1 MIVVMPN
8 GSIDV
13 NKFADDMMN
22 DIIPYVES
30 NYNVYTDKDHR
41 ALMGLS
47 MGGLEVLTTGLNNYK
62 SFGYLCVLSS
72 GWFKNQQDVLNERG
86 AYLKKI
92 GADFNKTV
100 KLLTFTQGG
109 PEDIAYENCKNM
121 LKLFDAAG
129 IKYEFSEMPGGHS
142 WLVWRN
148 NLKDLAPRLFK

>member
-1 MIVVMPN
+1 M
-8 GSIDV
+8 
-13 NKFADDMMN
+13 
-22 DIIPYVES
+22 
-30 NYNVYTDKDHR
+30 
-41 ALMGLS
+41 
-47 MGGLEVLTTGLNNYK
+47 
-62 SFGYLCVLSS
+62 
-72 GWFKNQQDVLNERG
+72 LNERG